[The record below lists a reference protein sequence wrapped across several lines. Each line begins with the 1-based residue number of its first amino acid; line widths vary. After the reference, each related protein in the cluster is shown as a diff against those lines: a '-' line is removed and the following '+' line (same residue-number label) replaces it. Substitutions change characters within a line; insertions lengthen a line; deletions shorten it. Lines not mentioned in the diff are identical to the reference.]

1 MEMTEVEVTVAG
13 SVVDPA
19 PDHRLEWIDRRHG
32 VARLVGA
39 ERSATVIIEGEGRDW
54 FVSVRGRRV
63 PVTVT
68 TWREKLLNAA
78 APRGAH
84 GGRSE
89 VRASLPGLVVAVRVA
104 PGDSVAEGDPLLTIE
119 AMKMQNEV
127 RATHAGRVAD
137 VAITDGQTVAA
148 GALLLRLEEG

>member
-1 MEMTEVEVTVAG
+1 VEMIEVAVAG

-19 PDHRLEWIDRRHG
+19 PDYRLEWIDRRHG

-39 ERSATVIIEGEGRDW
+39 ERWATVVVEGEGRDW
-54 FVSVRGRRV
+54 FVTLRGRRV

-68 TWREKLLNAA
+68 TWREKLLTAA

-89 VRASLPGLVVAVRVA
+89 VRASLPGLVVAVRVR
-104 PGDSVAEGDPLLTIE
+104 PGDEVAEGDPLLTIE

-127 RATHAGRVAD
+127 RAQHAGRVAE
-137 VAITDGQTVAA
+137 VAVAAGQTVAA